1 MVFDIGRLKHC
12 TRTGTAATL
21 LQTRGHVMASINHER
36 ADDAARF
43 IPHGNEDRI
52 AP

>member
-1 MVFDIGRLKHC
+1 
-12 TRTGTAATL
+12 
-21 LQTRGHVMASINHER
+21 MASINHER